1 MTILYIILLGLC
13 LLSYSLYVQT
23 SRTTWS
29 EREIRELERMELH
42 LGQIV
47 RLLEVPD
54 VQMLMERLKSRK
66 TIFVEFSK
74 NLREDVE
81 TLLRLGKLRSTG
93 FFYVA
98 LFYLAYSLLTF
109 KARFF
114 CHRNDLRFLAGLA
127 WSAFLS
133 CHHHRI

>member
-13 LLSYSLYVQT
+13 LLSYSLYVQA

-29 EREIRELERMELH
+29 EREIRELEHMEMH

-47 RLLEVPD
+47 RLLEAPD
-54 VQMLMERLKSRK
+54 VQILMQRPKPRK

-81 TLLRLGKLRSTG
+81 TLLRLGKLGPAG

-98 LFYLAYSLLTF
+98 LFYLAYSLLIF

-114 CHRNDLRFLAGLA
+114 CHRNDLHFLAGLT

-133 CHHHRI
+133 RHQRRI